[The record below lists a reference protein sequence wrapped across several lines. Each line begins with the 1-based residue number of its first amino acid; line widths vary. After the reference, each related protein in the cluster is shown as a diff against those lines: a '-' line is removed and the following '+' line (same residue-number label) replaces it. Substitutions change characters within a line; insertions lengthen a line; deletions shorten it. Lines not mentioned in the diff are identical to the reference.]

1 MEKMTYAEAL
11 TLAIELIDQC
21 EDSILDAETEC
32 PKYDTVKE
40 KLTALRAQVDKRNSA
55 ERKPTKVQIEN
66 ERLKS
71 FVFGALGN
79 KPQTVTEFMATSTEL
94 CDLSKQKV
102 AALVNA
108 LVDEG
113 NVVKTVEK
121 RKSYFSLPS
130 DEDAVQALP
139 SELTV

>member
-1 MEKMTYAEAL
+1 MEKMTYVAALDYALDMIASAMQDIEDSDFVHTEMAQVADKL
-11 TLAIELIDQC
+11 TL
-21 EDSILDAETEC
+21 
-32 PKYDTVKE
+32 
-40 KLTALRAQVDKRNSA
+40 LRAQVDKRNSA

-71 FVFGALGN
+71 FVFEALGN
-79 KPQTVTEFMATSTEL
+79 KPQTVTEFMATSAEL

-113 NVVKTVEK
+113 KVVKTIEK

-139 SELTV
+139 SELSV

>member
-40 KLTALRAQVDKRNSA
+40 KLTTLRAQVDKRNSA

-71 FVFGALGN
+71 FVFEALGN
-79 KPQTVTEFMATSTEL
+79 KPQTVTEFMATSAEL

-113 NVVKTVEK
+113 KVVKTIEK

-139 SELTV
+139 SELSV

>member
-71 FVFGALGN
+71 FVFEALGN

-113 NVVKTVEK
+113 KVVKTVEK

>member
-71 FVFGALGN
+71 FVFEALGN